1 MPIAVGAHTFMTGAL
16 LMQTIPDG
24 LVAVVKRDCPTCVLV
39 EPILRE
45 LVAAKAPLTVLT
57 QDDPAFPSGIAG
69 VVDDTSLE
77 RSFALGIET
86 VPTLLRVQDGRETN
100 RAVGWHRGEWEQLT
114 GLRSLG
120 PDLPE
125 WRPGCG
131 SLTADPNIADELAIR
146 LGGVT
151 FESRNVEIGGHEDE
165 HEACFDRGWTDG
177 LPVVP
182 PTPVRVY
189 RMLQGT
195 KRDPREVLGRM
206 PADYE
211 PCTVE
216 KVAINAVLAGC
227 RPEYMPV
234 VIAAVEA
241 ALEEPF
247 SLHAVVATTMFV
259 GPIVIVN
266 GPIRKA
272 IGMNS
277 GINALGQGNRANST
291 IGRALQLVVRNVG
304 GGKPGGVDRSTLG
317 NPGKVGFC
325 FAENEEDSC
334 WEPLSVER
342 GIAPGKSAVTLFAG
356 YGVRGVV
363 DQTSRTP
370 ESLARSFAACLADML
385 HPKMYGGHDGIIVIS
400 PEHQRVFREAGWSKQ
415 RFISEL
421 MALTTVRADDVLV
434 GVGGMTPGAPESARG
449 KMLPKFREN
458 GLFVVHAGGIAGL
471 FSGILEGWTTNSS
484 SRITTREVRN

>member
-1 MPIAVGAHTFMTGAL
+1 
-16 LMQTIPDG
+16 MQELPDG
-24 LVAVVKRDCPTCVLV
+24 WIAVVKHDCPTCVLV
-39 EPILRE
+39 EPVLRQ
-45 LVAAKAPLTVLT
+45 LAAASTSLTVLT
-57 QDDPAFPSGIAG
+57 QDDPAFPADLPG
-69 VVDDTSLE
+69 VVDDTGLT

-86 VPTLLRVQDGRETN
+86 VPTLLRIEQGRETT

-114 GLRSLG
+114 GMRALG

-125 WRPGCG
+125 QRPGCG
-131 SLTADPNIADELAIR
+131 SLTADPNTADELAIR

-151 FESRNVEIGGHEDE
+151 FHSRKVEIGGYEDD
-165 HEACFDRGWTDG
+165 HEACFERDWTDG

-182 PTPVRVY
+182 PTGVRLY

-195 KRDPREVLGRM
+195 KRDPEEVLGRM
-206 PADYE
+206 PPDYE

-216 KVAINAVLAGC
+216 KVAINAVMAGC

-241 ALEEPF
+241 ALDGPF
-247 SLHAVVATTMFV
+247 TLHGVVATTMFV

-266 GPIRKA
+266 GPVRKA

-277 GINALGQGNRANST
+277 GVNALGQGNRANST
-291 IGRALQLVVRNVG
+291 IGRALQLVIRNVG
-304 GGKPGGVDRSTLG
+304 GGKPGGVDRATFG
-317 NPGKVGFC
+317 TPGKVGFC

-342 GIAPGKSAVTLFAG
+342 GVAPGKSAVTVFAG

-370 ESLARSFAACLADML
+370 ESLVRSFATCIAGAR
-385 HPKMYGGHDGIIVIS
+385 HPKIFSGLDGIVVIS

-421 MALTTVRADDVLV
+421 MTLTTVPAEDMLI
-434 GVGGMTPGAPESARG
+434 GVGGMMPGAPESARG
-449 KMLPKFREN
+449 TKLRKFREG
-458 GLFVVHAGGIAGL
+458 GLLAVHAGGTAGL
-471 FSGILEGWTTNSS
+471 FSAILEGWSPNST
-484 SRITTREVRN
+484 SRITTKEVRS